1 MTRSERGQ
9 SPRPGSVTADC
20 PEVYAIVTGQGNLP
34 HSLLESARAIVPDT
48 AGVVAISNL
57 DCPIEGLE
65 SRFEQTIKEL
75 PKGDVIIFT
84 DMFGTS
90 CANAGR
96 ELKRNHPHIVV
107 LCGTNLAMLVRFLY
121 HRHKKPFAELIP
133 FLVETGRTAVRT
145 VEL

>member
-1 MTRSERGQ
+1 MTRSEGG
-9 SPRPGSVTADC
+9 PPV
-20 PEVYAIVTGQGNLP
+20 VYAIVTGQGSLP
-34 HSLLESARAIVPDT
+34 HALLESARAIVPDT

-57 DCPIEGLE
+57 DCPIDGLE
-65 SRFEQTIKEL
+65 SKFEQTIKGL
-75 PKGDVIIFT
+75 PEGNVVIFT

-96 ELKRNHPHIVV
+96 ELKRDHPHIVV
-107 LCGTNLAMLVRFLY
+107 LCGTNLSMLVRFLY